1 MSTRS
6 GSVVVR
12 ERVADRELFF
22 GVAPWD
28 GVGYDTS
35 QISVF
40 GAPIVVSDKIYKNY
54 RIPLYTDQYE
64 TYNRNSSLF
73 LL

>member
-12 ERVADRELFF
+12 DRVADRELFF

-28 GVGYDTS
+28 GVAYDTS

-40 GAPIVVSDKIYKNY
+40 GAPIVVGDKIYKNY

-64 TYNRNSSLF
+64 TYNRNKELF